1 MALRKRVVTFKICFR
16 KKGYLERGGETM
28 NIYIYI
34 KRASATLG
42 SSDASLRTHTGFSK
56 WIKEWGEL
64 GILLK

>member
-34 KRASATLG
+34 YIYIY
-42 SSDASLRTHTGFSK
+42 
-56 WIKEWGEL
+56 IKEQVQHWGVL
-64 GILLK
+64 MPV